1 MAGVSN
7 NVIGLSHLI
16 NVVPAGI
23 VYCFAGTLIVTVGS
37 QPLISNTNPLLIF
50 IMLLLYYITIIALAF
65 CISYMSD
72 SGKLILPC
80 YFYICYILYFILV
93 TEVIKMINYLHSQ
106 LQRNDGSINVLAAI
120 FSCGFVRR
128 L

>member
-7 NVIGLSHLI
+7 NVIALSHLI

-23 VYCFAGTLIVTVGS
+23 VYCFAGTLVVTVSS
-37 QPLISNTNPLLIF
+37 QPLISNTNPLLIL

-72 SGKLILPC
+72 SGKFS
-80 YFYICYILYFILV
+80 Y
-93 TEVIKMINYLHSQ
+93 VISF
-106 LQRNDGSINVLAAI
+106 INVAY
-120 FSCGFVRR
+120 FNSCNRNN
-128 L
+128 